1 MDIALLILAG
11 FFMLI
16 GILGCFLP
24 VLPGPPLSYV
34 GLLLM
39 QLQSEA
45 PFTLNFMILWLVITI
60 VVTGLDY
67 VIPAYGTRRYGG
79 SKWGVLGTFIGLVIG
94 LFFTPVG
101 IIVGP
106 LLGALV
112 GEYIAGKDSKDA
124 MRAAWGS
131 FVGFLLGTLIKL
143 TASLFMTGYYIAN
156 ISG

>member
-1 MDIALLILAG
+1 
-11 FFMLI
+11 MLI